1 MIVIF
6 GSDGQLAKALQAQ
19 FSNKD
24 KAFVVFNK
32 KQCDITNYLQL
43 KEVFAAYKPKIVI
56 NAAAYNL
63 VDECEVDFA
72 EGFKI
77 NALSVDQ
84 MAFLSKQFGSF
95 LVHFSTDYVFDGT
108 KIGLYNE
115 NDNTNP
121 LNEYGKSKLLGERL
135 VAESGCN
142 YLIFRTSWV
151 YGNGKNNFI
160 SKLINWC
167 KNSEILKVAYNEF
180 SIPSSAYDIAYLT
193 SLSLD
198 KGLNGLYHLVNSG
211 FCSRFE
217 WATFVLSKLKIEKFV
232 YPVDR
237 QVFNL
242 KANRPFFS
250 AMSNKSICDSL
261 NVEIRDWKSALCD
274 FLENH
279 YEKQN

>member
-1 MIVIF
+1 VIVIF
-6 GSDGQLAKALQAQ
+6 GSDGQLAKALQKQ
-19 FSNKD
+19 FDKQNK
-24 KAFVVFNK
+24 KFVAINK
-32 KQCDITNYLQL
+32 KQCDITNYFQL
-43 KEVFAAYKPKIVI
+43 KEVFNIYKPKIVI

-63 VDECEVDFA
+63 VDECEVNFF

-77 NALSVDQ
+77 NALSVGQ
-84 MAFLSKQFGSF
+84 MAILSKQFGSF
-95 LVHFSTDYVFDGT
+95 FVHFSTDYVFDGI

-198 KGLNGLYHLVNSG
+198 KGLNGLYHSVNSG

-250 AMSNKSICDSL
+250 AMSNKLICDSL

>member
-1 MIVIF
+1 VIVIF
-6 GSDGQLAKALQAQ
+6 GSDGQLAKALQEQ
-19 FSNKD
+19 FNKQNRTF
-24 KAFVVFNK
+24 AAFNK

-43 KEVFAAYKPKIVI
+43 KEVFSAYKPRVVI

-63 VDECEVDFA
+63 VDECEVNFA

-77 NALSVDQ
+77 NALSVGH

-95 LVHFSTDYVFDGT
+95 LVHFSTDYVFDGI

-135 VAESGCN
+135 VVESGCN

-160 SKLINWC
+160 SKLTNWC
-167 KNSEILKVAYNEF
+167 ENSDILKVAYNEF
-180 SIPSSAYDIAYLT
+180 SIPTNAYDIAYLT
-193 SLSLD
+193 SFSLD

-237 QVFNL
+237 QIFNL

-250 AMSNKSICDSL
+250 AMSNKLICDSL
-261 NVEIRDWKSALCD
+261 NVEIRDWKNALCD
-274 FLENH
+274 FLENR
-279 YEKQN
+279 YEK

>member
-6 GSDGQLAKALQAQ
+6 GCDGQLAKAFQEQL
-19 FSNKD
+19 NKQN
-24 KAFVVFNK
+24 KTFVAFNK

-43 KEVFAAYKPKIVI
+43 KDVFATYKPKIVI

-63 VDECEVDFA
+63 VDECEVNFS
-72 EGFKI
+72 EGFKV
-77 NALSVDQ
+77 NALSVAQ

-108 KIGLYNE
+108 KVGLYNE
-115 NDNTNP
+115 NDTTNP

-135 VAESGCN
+135 LIESGCD

-151 YGNGKNNFI
+151 YGRGKNNFI

-167 KNSEILKVAYNEF
+167 EKNEILKVAYNEF
-180 SIPSSAYDIAYLT
+180 SIPTSAYDIAYLA
-193 SLSLD
+193 SFALD
-198 KGLNGLYHLVNSG
+198 KGLNGLYNLVNSG

-217 WATFVLSKLKIEKFV
+217 WATFAFSKLKIDKLV

-237 QVFNL
+237 LIFNL
-242 KANRPFFS
+242 KANRPFLS
-250 AMSNKSICDSL
+250 AMTNKLICNSL
-261 NVEIRDWKSALCD
+261 NVEIRDWKSALAD

-279 YEKQN
+279 YEK

>member
-19 FSNKD
+19 LSNQD
-24 KAFVVFNK
+24 KAFVAFNK

-43 KEVFAAYKPKIVI
+43 REVFAVYKPKIVI

-72 EGFKI
+72 KGFKI
-77 NALSVDQ
+77 NALSVGQ
-84 MAFLSKQFGSF
+84 MAFLSKQFGSL
-95 LVHFSTDYVFDGT
+95 LVHFSTDYVFDGI

-135 VAESGCN
+135 VVESGCN

-167 KNSEILKVAYNEF
+167 KNNEILKVAYNEF
-180 SIPSSAYDIAYLT
+180 SIPTNAYDIAYLT

>member
-6 GSDGQLAKALQAQ
+6 GSDGQLAKALREQ
-19 FSNKD
+19 FSKQNW
-24 KAFVVFNK
+24 AFVAFSK
-32 KQCDITNYLQL
+32 KQCDVTNYLQL

-56 NAAAYNL
+56 NASAYNL
-63 VDECEVDFA
+63 VDECEADFT
-72 EGFKI
+72 EGFKV
-77 NALSVDQ
+77 NAFSVAQ
-84 MAFLSKQFGSF
+84 MASLSKQFGSF

-108 KIGLYNE
+108 KIGLYDE
-115 NDNTNP
+115 NDKPNP

-135 VAESGCN
+135 LIESGCN

-160 SKLINWC
+160 SKLISWC
-167 KNSEILKVAYNEF
+167 EKNETLKVAYNEF
-180 SIPSSAYDIAYLT
+180 SIPTSAYDIALFT
-193 SLSLD
+193 SLSLN
-198 KGLNGLYHLVNSG
+198 KGISGLYHLVNSG

-217 WATFVLSKLKIEKFV
+217 WASFVLSKLNIDKFI

-237 QVFNL
+237 QIFNL

-250 AMSNKSICDSL
+250 ALSNMLLCDNL
-261 NVEIRDWKSALCD
+261 NIEIRDWKSALCD

-279 YEKQN
+279 YEK